1 MFAAAEL
8 SRYTHNTN
16 LAMSERASPEVERA
30 LRETVL
36 NQVANNEPPETALTL
51 ARLQGEGIPE
61 EEAVRWIA
69 AALLQEMSVMIRENR
84 PYDRDSYVAAL
95 DRLPRL
101 IDR

>member
-1 MFAAAEL
+1 
-8 SRYTHNTN
+8 
-16 LAMSERASPEVERA
+16 MSERASPEVERV

-36 NQVANNEPPETALTL
+36 NQVAKNDPPEVTVTL

-61 EEAVRWIA
+61 DEAVRWIA
-69 AALLQEMSVMIRENR
+69 AALLQEMSVMIRDKR

-95 DRLPRL
+95 NRLPGL

>member
-1 MFAAAEL
+1 
-8 SRYTHNTN
+8 
-16 LAMSERASPEVERA
+16 MSERASPEVERV

-36 NQVANNEPPETALTL
+36 NQVAKNDPPEVTVTL

-61 EEAVRWIA
+61 DEAVSWIA
-69 AALLQEMSVMIRENR
+69 AALLQEMSVMIRDKR

-95 DRLPRL
+95 NRLPGL